1 MLCIYK
7 HSHQTPAVILLLPID
22 KQRTACLSPLRNAK
36 HLYRGGGGGGCGKL
50 LMFCPLS
57 SSSKLP
63 RWVSLSTFLIL
74 HFCCCFVFMVGTMQ
88 CRFWLIKVWH
98 LLLVIPSFPP
108 LCFCMASFTWPWNCS
123 SIFKEGKI
131 SVYLKLDC
139 LDTDVFR
146 WSSLL
151 WKNFFFYTPFV
162 QYKVSSVFGI
172 SFAH

>member
-1 MLCIYK
+1 MYCLLKSTEEC
-7 HSHQTPAVILLLPID
+7 QTLVLG
-22 KQRTACLSPLRNAK
+22 
-36 HLYRGGGGGGCGKL
+36 RGGRRVWQVINVL
-50 LMFCPLS
+50 SLS